1 MAMEELKELVR
12 QLLEELKNLE
22 GKVEEV
28 SKPLEETSSTLP
40 MASAS
45 LQDVIQYTE
54 QAVHQIMEALNE
66 INENSQV
73 IEKDVEFLLKFSPIR
88 SIQDKLEEIKDRNR
102 DSINKLLEVYTLM
115 SFQDISS
122 QQLKKVIEALENLKR
137 NIIRMVASSMD
148 KLNLGEEKKQKLT
161 GKVTEILSGD
171 RIYQEDVDE
180 LLKELGL

>member
-1 MAMEELKELVR
+1 MAIEELKDLVR

-66 INENSQV
+66 INQNSQV
-73 IEKDVEFLLKFSPIR
+73 IENDVEFLLKFSPIR
-88 SIQDKLEEIKDRNR
+88 SIQDKLEEIRDKNRNN
-102 DSINKLLEVYTLM
+102 INKLLEVYTLM
-115 SFQDISS
+115 SFQDLSS
-122 QQLKKVIEALENLKR
+122 QQLKRVIDALESLKR
-137 NIIRMVASSMD
+137 NIIRIVASSMNRLD
-148 KLNLGEEKKQKLT
+148 LEEEKKEKIT

-171 RIYQEDVDE
+171 RINQEDVDE